1 MALRDRIDACKS
13 IIMVRRGGAV
23 LLGSFSNGNE
33 KQELESDELKEQPS
47 TKEKRLTYL
56 HKQTLQDVP
65 TLFVI
70 QPKA

>member
-1 MALRDRIDACKS
+1 
-13 IIMVRRGGAV
+13 MVRRGGAV